1 MAGVVSRQPLD
12 VNLLISTLVVWV
24 AVAVG
29 VVYMIVYTGVTG
41 VVFAFVVLVVG
52 VSVWRRVLTGSGYT
66 DRESIQSALTD
77 VKAQLA
83 ILNEKVDSIRK
94 TLEE

>member
-1 MAGVVSRQPLD
+1 MSRQPLD
-12 VNLLISTLVVWV
+12 LNLLISTIVVWV

-29 VVYMIVYTGVTG
+29 VVSMVVYTGVTG

-52 VSVWRRVLTGSGYT
+52 VTVWRRVLRGSGYT
-66 DRESIQSALTD
+66 AQGDIQAALADLRT
-77 VKAQLA
+77 QIA
-83 ILNEKVDSIRK
+83 ILNEKLDAIKK

>member
-1 MAGVVSRQPLD
+1 VVSRQPLD

-66 DRESIQSALTD
+66 DRESFQSALTD
-77 VKAQLA
+77 VRAQLA
-83 ILNEKVDSIRK
+83 LLNEKVDSIRK

>member
-1 MAGVVSRQPLD
+1 MVAVSRQPLD
-12 VNLLISTLVVWV
+12 LNLLISTVVVWV

-41 VVFAFVVLVVG
+41 VVFAFIVLVVG
-52 VSVWRRVLTGSGYT
+52 VTVWRRVLRGSGYSGQG
-66 DRESIQSALTD
+66 DIQGALAD
-77 VKAQLA
+77 LKAQLA
-83 ILNEKVDSIRK
+83 LLNEKVDAIKK

>member
-1 MAGVVSRQPLD
+1 VVVAVSRQPLD
-12 VNLLISTLVVWV
+12 LNLLISTVVVWV

-29 VVYMIVYTGVTG
+29 VVTMVVYTGVTG

-52 VSVWRRVLTGSGYT
+52 VTVWKRVLRGSGYT
-66 DRESIQSALTD
+66 PQGDIQAALTD
-77 VKAQLA
+77 LRTQIA
-83 ILNEKVDSIRK
+83 ILNEKLDAIKK